1 MKKINLTNACLIC
14 IIACEKCISHC
25 IEHGHKECLS
35 LCRDCADICTLT
47 ARLQA
52 RDSKYAKQVAVL
64 CAAICKECV
73 EVCGKQAAHNDACR
87 ECVVACQECADAC
100 TD

>member
-14 IIACEKCISHC
+14 IVSCEKCITHC

-35 LCRDCADICTLT
+35 LCRDCADICTLN

-87 ECVVACQECADAC
+87 ECVIACQECADAC